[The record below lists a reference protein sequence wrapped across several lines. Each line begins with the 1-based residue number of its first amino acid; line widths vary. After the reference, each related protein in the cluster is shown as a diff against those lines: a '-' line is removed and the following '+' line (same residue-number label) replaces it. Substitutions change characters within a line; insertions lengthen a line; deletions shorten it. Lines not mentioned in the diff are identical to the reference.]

1 LFLDSTG
8 LLQER
13 TIGNNEPTGMNG
25 MTRGQAVSLED
36 RTGDGIPEVV
46 VQIEDG
52 EEIWG
57 ARNQRIDSD

>member
-1 LFLDSTG
+1 
-8 LLQER
+8 
-13 TIGNNEPTGMNG
+13 

-46 VQIEDG
+46 VQIQDG